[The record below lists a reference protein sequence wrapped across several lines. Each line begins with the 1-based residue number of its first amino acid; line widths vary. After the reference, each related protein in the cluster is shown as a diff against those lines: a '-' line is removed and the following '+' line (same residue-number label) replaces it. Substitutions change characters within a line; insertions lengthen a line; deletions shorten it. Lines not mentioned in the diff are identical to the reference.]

1 MQAFAKSHA
10 YAQAATGYTGSLEQ
24 YARLQYQAY
33 ATICQRCDVAPMPL
47 AKWLVCQSPAD
58 QG

>member
-10 YAQAATGYTGSLEQ
+10 YAQAATGYTGTLEQ

-33 ATICQRCDVAPMPL
+33 AAICQRCDVIPMPL
-47 AKWLVCQSPAD
+47 AKWLVCQSA
-58 QG
+58 